1 MVIQVQLNFE
11 TGAEKGLLMKEDING
26 YSQNIL
32 SNSVW
37 RLRCI
42 EDGNQEDERRSRPSH
57 LQ

>member
-1 MVIQVQLNFE
+1 MVIQVQLNVE
-11 TGAEKGLLMKEDING
+11 TGAEKDLLMKEDMNG

-42 EDGNQEDERRSRPSH
+42 EDGNQEDERRARPSH